1 MLYRF
6 GADLLVVAHLLF
18 IVFAL
23 VGGLAVLRWRW
34 LALVHLPVV
43 VWATVVELM
52 GWVCPLT
59 PLEIA
64 LRVAAGEA
72 GYHGGFVEHYILPIV
87 YPAGLTREIQWLL
100 AALVVLVNAVIYG
113 WLMIKSGPAAL
124 RRAGRR
130 VDTIAAKAAKP
141 TRRR

>member
-1 MLYRF
+1 VLYRF
-6 GADLLVVAHLLF
+6 GADLVVVAHLLF
-18 IVFAL
+18 IVFA
-23 VGGLAVLRWRW
+23 VIGGLAVLRWHW
-34 LALVHLPVV
+34 LAFVHLPVV

-113 WLMIKSGPAAL
+113 WLMIRSGPAAL
-124 RRAGRR
+124 RRVRRR